1 MIDDQVGYKLKEN
14 LFKAEQLS
22 HSHMPE
28 LEVFCKVPGQVICE
42 RSNENDKLIINV
54 PFWRKV
60 WLKSSNIHIYVQ
72 QYRRKT
78 KVKLHQR

>member
-54 PFWRKV
+54 PF
-60 WLKSSNIHIYVQ
+60 
-72 QYRRKT
+72 
-78 KVKLHQR
+78 